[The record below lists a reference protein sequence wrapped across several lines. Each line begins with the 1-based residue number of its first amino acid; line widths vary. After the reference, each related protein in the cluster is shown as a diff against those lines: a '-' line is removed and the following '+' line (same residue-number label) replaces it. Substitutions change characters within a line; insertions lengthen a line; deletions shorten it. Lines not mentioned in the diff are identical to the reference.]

1 MRHMSKLNYAS
12 GTGPS
17 WSTALADM
25 ENPTIL
31 HVYGQCKYLMVLL
44 FLLSLDTGPTIL
56 HVCGQCKYILVLL
69 FLLSL
74 DNGEK
79 TTINIKSIE
88 PDVSFPMP
96 NDNDNFI
103 STNGP
108 TQKWPVLS
116 RVRD

>member
-1 MRHMSKLNYAS
+1 MQIFD
-12 GTGPS
+12 GPFIS
-17 WSTALADM
+17 FELRYWTDYPSCVWSM
-25 ENPTIL
+25 QI
-31 HVYGQCKYLMVLL
+31 
-44 FLLSLDTGPTIL
+44 
-56 HVCGQCKYILVLL
+56 YILVLL

-79 TTINIKSIE
+79 TTKNIKLIE
-88 PDVSFPMP
+88 PDVSFLMP